1 MIPVSLCLGGY
12 RPRVGGGLTS
22 GFERACKRGEI
33 KDKDVTQLETFPL
46 KDRINGFINEEN

>member
-1 MIPVSLCLGGY
+1 MNDTGVFVFGGY

-33 KDKDVTQLETFPL
+33 KDKDVTQL
-46 KDRINGFINEEN
+46 